1 MSGNLT
7 YEDWAKEDIVDEEED
22 ESSGHI
28 DEYPDELIDGYL
40 VRKIRPFTIHA
51 IVSGNIGY
59 IFHQLMKCTTL
70 EPIKNFGVHL
80 TDKDVFIPDVSVAH
94 GWSQIEEF
102 SIRGAPALVVE
113 ILAPATVKLI
123 RGYKMRVYEAAGV
136 PEYWIVNHYDKSVEV
151 YLLKGGRYE
160 LDNVYTL
167 YSQHILDIM
176 EDAEKATV
184 IPEFRCHMCSDV
196 AIKVE
201 EIFEGMFDFKDE

>member
-40 VRKIRPFTIHA
+40 VRKIRPFTNHA

>member
-1 MSGNLT
+1 MSGNLA
-7 YEDWAKEDIVDEEED
+7 YEDWAKEDIVDEED

-28 DEYPDELIDGYL
+28 DGYPDELIDGYL
-40 VRKIRPFTIHA
+40 VRKIRPFTNHA
-51 IVSGNIGY
+51 IVSGNIGC

-80 TDKDVFIPDVSVAH
+80 TDKDVFIPDVAVAH
-94 GWSQIEEF
+94 DMSPIEEF
-102 SIRGAPALVVE
+102 SIRGAPDLVVE

-123 RGYKMRVYEAAGV
+123 RGYKMRVYESCGV
-136 PEYWIVNHYDKSVEV
+136 PEYWIVNHYDRSVEV
-151 YLLKGGRYE
+151 YLLKDGRYE

-184 IPEFRCHMCSDV
+184 IPEFKCHMCDDV
-196 AIKVE
+196 VIRLE
-201 EIFEGMFDFKDE
+201 EIFEGMFDFKDG

>member
-40 VRKIRPFTIHA
+40 VRKIRPFTNHA

-113 ILAPATVKLI
+113 ILAPATVRLI